1 VSCTTSRCSY
11 TDTSTRHRT
20 TYYYEVA
27 AVNAVGTGPQS
38 NQASAK
44 AR

>member
-1 VSCTTSRCSY
+1 MG
-11 TDTSTRHRT
+11 TRSRT

-27 AVNAVGTGPQS
+27 AVNAVGTGPGS
-38 NQASAK
+38 GQASAR